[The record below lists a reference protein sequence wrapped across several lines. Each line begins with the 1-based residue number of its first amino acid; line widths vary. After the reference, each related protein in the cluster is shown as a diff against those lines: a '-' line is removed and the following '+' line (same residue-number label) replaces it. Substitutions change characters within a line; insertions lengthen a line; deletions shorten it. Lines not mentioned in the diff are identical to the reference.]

1 VALWAIAC
9 SDQGPSRSIGA
20 ARVSLTTVGLDL
32 DADGYT
38 LTLDGGPPQAVT
50 ISGSVILTGVTS
62 GAHTLALGDVAANCT
77 PSDAN
82 TRALNVI
89 AGDTADATFAVTCT
103 STFASVSV
111 GYLFACGITI
121 GGGTYCW
128 GINEYGQLGDGDPTG
143 PAQCLVYIGRD
154 VSYPCSN
161 TPVPVIGELRFA
173 AASAGSWHACGITAG
188 GAAYCWGDNRYGEL
202 GDGTATSRASPVVVQ
217 GGLRLVAVSAG
228 ASHTCGVTTAGAAYC
243 WGDNTYGQLGDGTT
257 TSRPIPVRVLGGLTF
272 ASVSAAAGGVHTC
285 GIATD
290 GATYC
295 WGGDAFGELGD
306 GTTTNRTSPVA
317 VAGGLTFALIRAGG
331 SHTCGVTTTG
341 AAYCWGANS
350 YGQVGD
356 GTTTDRSSPV
366 AVLGGITF
374 VAVSAGAGHTCGIT
388 PVGAALCWG
397 WNHYGQLGDG
407 TGVDRSS
414 PAAVSGGLTFRAL
427 SVAGGGGAHT
437 CGLTSTGE
445 AYCWGDGEYG
455 ELGEGQS
462 GSAHY
467 TTVPVKVAGQP

>member
-1 VALWAIAC
+1 MTHANRAVAAVRLTETSRPRGRSRRRQSARAAIGGLVALWAIAC

-173 AASAGSWHACGITAG
+173 AASAGSWPACGITAG
-188 GAAYCWGDNRYGEL
+188 
-202 GDGTATSRASPVVVQ
+202 
-217 GGLRLVAVSAG
+217 SAG
-228 ASHTCGVTTAGAAYC
+228 ASRTCGVTTAGAAYC

-257 TSRPIPVRVLGGLTF
+257 PSRPIPVRVLGGLTF

-306 GTTTNRTSPVA
+306 GTTTNRTS
-317 VAGGLTFALIRAGG
+317 
-331 SHTCGVTTTG
+331 
-341 AAYCWGANS
+341 
-350 YGQVGD
+350 
-356 GTTTDRSSPV
+356 
-366 AVLGGITF
+366 
-374 VAVSAGAGHTCGIT
+374 
-388 PVGAALCWG
+388 
-397 WNHYGQLGDG
+397 
-407 TGVDRSS
+407 
-414 PAAVSGGLTFRAL
+414 
-427 SVAGGGGAHT
+427 
-437 CGLTSTGE
+437 
-445 AYCWGDGEYG
+445 
-455 ELGEGQS
+455 
-462 GSAHY
+462 
-467 TTVPVKVAGQP
+467 